1 MPMVAIGKHI
11 MYNTSANN
19 VWRLRMSN
27 KMPMVALRDVIV
39 FPYMALHF
47 EVGREKSVAALE
59 AAMADDQIIFLA
71 AQKDKEISDPA
82 SDDIY
87 EIGTVT
93 KIKQILKL
101 PGDIIR
107 VLVKGIYRA
116 KIVQYTQSEPYL
128 EVETE
133 QLTFESASDD
143 TAREQALKRMVM
155 SLFEQLISLSSKVS
169 SETLSSV
176 NNVDDAG
183 QMADVIASS
192 VLFRLE
198 DKQKI
203 LESVDPLA
211 RLELLVN
218 ILSGELEIAT
228 IENDIRSKVR
238 KQIDQ
243 SQKEYVLR
251 EQMRAIQKELGE
263 TGSVQSDVDELRERL
278 AKLNI
283 SDEIR
288 EKAEKELSRME
299 RLSIGSPELGVIR
312 TYVEWILDL
321 PWGVE
326 TPDDLDL
333 DHARA
338 VLDED
343 HFGLEKVKERI
354 IEYLAVLKRKQ
365 DMRGPVLCFVGP
377 PGTGKT
383 SVARSIA
390 RALGRKFV
398 RTSLGGVRDESEIRG
413 HRRTYIGAIPG
424 RIISSVKQAG
434 SINPVFLFDEIDK
447 MTGDFRGDPAAA
459 MLEVLDPEIN
469 NTFRDHYLDLPFN
482 LEHVMFITTANSF
495 EAIPGPLRD
504 RMEVIELSSYT
515 EAEKIGI
522 AKNHLI
528 PKQMKEHGLGEYEVS
543 IRDNALLEIIR
554 RYTREAG
561 VRELE
566 RKIATVFRKSVVDL
580 SAGKKQSLTVTTNTV
595 HSYLGAPVF
604 SQTEA
609 EKQDRVGVVMGLA
622 WTASGGQTLVVEA
635 IKMHGKGNLSLTGKL
650 GEVMQESA
658 KAALSY
664 VRANSAALSIDE
676 NFIDTTDIHIH
687 LPEGA
692 IPKDGPSAGIT
703 IATALVS
710 VLSGR
715 TVRSDIAM
723 TGEITL
729 TGRVLPIGGLKE
741 KSLAA
746 LKVGIKQIIIPAGNE
761 KDLSEMPETVR
772 RSIRFLPVSELS
784 EVLSIAI
791 NP

>member
-1 MPMVAIGKHI
+1 
-11 MYNTSANN
+11 
-19 VWRLRMSN
+19 MSN
-27 KMPMVALRDVIV
+27 RIPMVALRDVIV

-59 AAMADDQIIFLA
+59 AAMANDQIIFLA
-71 AQKDKEISDPA
+71 AQKDKEIADP
-82 SDDIY
+82 SWEDIY
-87 EIGTVT
+87 EIGTVA

-116 KIVQYTQSEPYL
+116 KITEYLQNEPYL
-128 EVETE
+128 EVDVEQMVFERITE
-133 QLTFESASDD
+133 D
-143 TAREQALKRMVM
+143 TAKEQALKRMVM
-155 SLFEQLISLSSKVS
+155 SIFEQLISMSSKVS

-183 QMADVIASS
+183 QLADVIASS
-192 VLFRLE
+192 VIFRLE

-203 LESVDPLA
+203 LETIDPLE

-218 ILSGELEIAT
+218 ILSGELEIAS
-228 IENDIRSKVR
+228 IENDIRGKVR
-238 KQIDQ
+238 KQIEQ

-251 EQMRAIQKELGE
+251 EQMRAIQKELGD
-263 TGSVQSDVDELRERL
+263 TGNVQSDADELRVRL
-278 AKLNI
+278 SKLSLN
-283 SDEIR
+283 DEIR
-288 EKAEKELSRME
+288 EKAEKEISRME

-321 PWGVE
+321 PWGVTTE
-326 TPDDLDL
+326 DDLDL
-333 DHARA
+333 VHART

-343 HFGLEKVKERI
+343 HYGLEKVKERI

-398 RTSLGGVRDESEIRG
+398 RTSLGGVRDEAEIRG

-424 RIISSVKQAG
+424 RIISSIKQAG
-434 SINPVFLFDEIDK
+434 SVNPVFLFDEIDK

-469 NTFRDHYLDLPFN
+469 NTFRDHYMDLPFN
-482 LEHVMFITTANSF
+482 LERVMFITTANSF
-495 EAIPGPLRD
+495 EAIPAPLRD
-504 RMEVIELSSYT
+504 RMETIELSSYT
-515 EAEKIGI
+515 EAEKMGI

-528 PKQMKEHGLGEYEVS
+528 PKQLEQHALNKNEVL
-543 IRDNALLEIIR
+543 IRDAALTEIIR

-566 RKIATVFRKSVVDL
+566 RKIATLMRKCVVEL
-580 SAGKKQSLTVTTNTV
+580 SAGKKKSVTVTESAV
-595 HSYLGAPVF
+595 YRYLGAPVF
-604 SQTEA
+604 TQTEA
-609 EKQDRVGVVMGLA
+609 ERQDRIGVVMGLA
-622 WTASGGQTLVVEA
+622 WTAAGGQTLVVEA

-664 VRANSAALSIDE
+664 VRANSTALSIDE

-692 IPKDGPSAGIT
+692 ISKDGPSAGIT

-715 TVRSDIAM
+715 TVRRDIAM

-746 LKVGIKQIIIPAGNE
+746 LKVGIKQIIIPADNE
-761 KDLSEMPETVR
+761 KDLAEMPETVR
-772 RSIRFLPVSELS
+772 RSIRFIPVSELS
-784 EVLSIAI
+784 EVLKLAI

>member
-1 MPMVAIGKHI
+1 MI
-11 MYNTSANN
+11 S
-19 VWRLRMSN
+19 

-39 FPYMALHF
+39 FPYMSLHF
-47 EVGREKSVAALE
+47 EVGREKSIAALE

-71 AQKDKEISDPA
+71 AQKDKEIADPER
-82 SDDIY
+82 DDIY
-87 EIGTVT
+87 EIGTVAR
-93 KIKQILKL
+93 IKQILKL
-101 PGDIIR
+101 PGDVIR
-107 VLVKGIYRA
+107 VLVKGSYRA
-116 KIVQYTQSEPYL
+116 KIVDFTSNAPYL

-133 QLTFESASDD
+133 ELAFEPVTED
-143 TAREQALKRMVM
+143 TAKEQALKRMVL
-155 SLFEQLISLSSKVS
+155 SIFEQLISLSSKIS

-176 NNVDDAG
+176 NTVDDAG
-183 QMADVIASS
+183 QMADIIASS

-198 DKQKI
+198 DKQRI
-203 LESVDPLA
+203 LESIDPLE

-228 IENDIRSKVR
+228 IENDIRGKVR
-238 KQIDQ
+238 KQIEQ

-263 TGSVQSDVDELRERL
+263 GGSVQSDVDELRERL
-278 AKLNI
+278 SKLDV

-321 PWGVE
+321 PWGAE

-333 DHARA
+333 AHARA

-343 HFGLEKVKERI
+343 HYGLEKVKERV

-365 DMRGPVLCFVGP
+365 DMHGPVLCFVGP

-398 RTSLGGVRDESEIRG
+398 RTSLGGVRDEAEIRG

-424 RIISSVKQAG
+424 RIISSIKQAG
-434 SINPVFLFDEIDK
+434 SVNPVFLFDEIDK

-482 LEHVMFITTANSF
+482 LERVMFITTANNF
-495 EAIPGPLRD
+495 DAIPGPLRD

-515 EAEKIGI
+515 EPEKMGI

-528 PKQMKEHGLGEYEVS
+528 PKQMTQHGLGEYEVS
-543 IRDNALLEIIR
+543 IRDSALLEIIR

-566 RKIATVFRKSVVDL
+566 RRIATVMRKCVVEL
-580 SAGKKQSLTVTTNTV
+580 SAGKKKSLTVTPAMVNR
-595 HSYLGAPVF
+595 YLGPPIF

-609 EKQDRVGVVMGLA
+609 EKQDRVGVVTGLA
-622 WTASGGQTLVVEA
+622 WTAAGGQTLVVEA
-635 IKMHGKGNLSLTGKL
+635 IKMHGKGNLSLTGQL

-658 KAALSY
+658 RAALSY

-676 NFIDTTDIHIH
+676 NFIDSNDIHIH

-746 LKVGIKQIIIPAGNE
+746 LKVGIKQVIIPKGNE
-761 KDLSEMPETVR
+761 KDLAEMPDSVR
-772 RSIRFLPVSELS
+772 RGIRFIPVTELS
-784 EVLSIAI
+784 EVLSLAI

>member
-1 MPMVAIGKHI
+1 
-11 MYNTSANN
+11 
-19 VWRLRMSN
+19 MSR
-27 KMPMVALRDVIV
+27 MPMVALRDVIV
-39 FPYMALHF
+39 FPYMSLHF
-47 EVGREKSVAALE
+47 EVGREKSIAALE
-59 AAMADDQIIFLA
+59 AAMASDQIIFLA
-71 AQKDKEISDPA
+71 AQKDKEIADPTPE
-82 SDDIY
+82 DIY
-87 EIGTVT
+87 EVGTVAQ
-93 KIKQILKL
+93 IKQILKL
-101 PGDIIR
+101 PGDVIR
-107 VLVKGIYRA
+107 VLVKGIDRA
-116 KIVQYTQSEPYL
+116 KIVEHTQSTPYL

-133 QLTFESASDD
+133 AMVFERVTED
-143 TAREQALKRMVM
+143 TAKEQALKRMVM
-155 SLFEQLISLSSKVS
+155 SIFEQLISLSSKVS

-176 NNVDDAG
+176 SGVDDAG
-183 QMADVIASS
+183 QMADIIASS

-203 LESVDPLA
+203 LESIDPLE

-218 ILSGELEIAT
+218 ILTGELEIAT
-228 IENDIRSKVR
+228 IENDIRGKVR
-238 KQIDQ
+238 KQIEQ

-263 TGSVQSDVDELRERL
+263 AGSVQSDVDELRGKL
-278 AKLNI
+278 AKLDV

-321 PWGVE
+321 PWGIE

-333 DHARA
+333 THARA

-343 HFGLEKVKERI
+343 HYGLEKVKERV
-354 IEYLAVLKRKQ
+354 IEYLAVLQRKQ
-365 DMRGPVLCFVGP
+365 DMHGPVLCFVGP

-398 RTSLGGVRDESEIRG
+398 RTSLGGVRDEAEIRG

-424 RIISSVKQAG
+424 RIISSIKQAG
-434 SINPVFLFDEIDK
+434 SMNPVFLFDEIDK

-482 LEHVMFITTANSF
+482 LERVMFITTANSF
-495 EAIPGPLRD
+495 DTIPGPLRD

-515 EAEKIGI
+515 EPEKMGI
-522 AKNHLI
+522 AQNHLI
-528 PKQMKEHGLGEYEVS
+528 PKQMVQHGLDNYEVTL
-543 IRDNALLEIIR
+543 RDSALREIIR

-561 VRELE
+561 VREME
-566 RKIATVFRKSVVDL
+566 RKIATVLRKCVVEL
-580 SAGKKQSLTVTTNTV
+580 AAGKKKSLSVTPSMVNRF
-595 HSYLGAPVF
+595 LGAPVY
-604 SQTEA
+604 SQAEA
-609 EKQDRVGVVMGLA
+609 EKEDRVGVVTGLA
-622 WTASGGQTLVVEA
+622 WTAAGGQTLVVEA
-635 IKMHGKGNLSLTGKL
+635 MRMHGKGSLSLTGQL

-664 VRANSAALSIDE
+664 VRAHSAELSIDE

-703 IATALVS
+703 MATALVS

-746 LKVGIKQIIIPAGNE
+746 LKVGIKQIIIPKGNE
-761 KDLSEMPETVR
+761 KDLAEMPDTVR
-772 RSIRFLPVSELS
+772 RGVRFIPVTELS
-784 EVLSIAI
+784 EVLSLAI

>member
-1 MPMVAIGKHI
+1 
-11 MYNTSANN
+11 
-19 VWRLRMSN
+19 MS
-27 KMPMVALRDVIV
+27 
-39 FPYMALHF
+39 LHF
-47 EVGREKSVAALE
+47 EIGREKSVAALE
-59 AAMADDQIIFLA
+59 AAMANDQIIFLA
-71 AQKDKEISDPA
+71 AQKDKDIADPA
-82 SDDIY
+82 PEYVY
-87 EIGTVT
+87 EIGTVA
-93 KIKQILKL
+93 KVKQILKL

-107 VLVKGIYRA
+107 VLVKGVYRA
-116 KIVQYTQSEPYL
+116 KIVRYPQTEPFL
-128 EVETE
+128 EVENE
-133 QLTFESASDD
+133 QLVTEKITED

-155 SLFEQLISLSSKVS
+155 SIFEQLISLSSKVS

-183 QMADVIASS
+183 QLADVIASS

-203 LESVDPLA
+203 LEAIDPLE
-211 RLELLVN
+211 RLERLVS
-218 ILSGELEIAT
+218 ILTGELEIAT
-228 IENDIRSKVR
+228 IENDIRGKVR
-238 KQIDQ
+238 KQIEQ

-251 EQMRAIQKELGE
+251 EQMRAIQKELGD
-263 TGSVQSDVDELRERL
+263 TGSVQSDADELRARL
-278 AKLNI
+278 AKLDI

-288 EKAEKELSRME
+288 EKAEKEISRME

-321 PWGVE
+321 PWGVK

-333 DHARA
+333 KHARA

-343 HFGLEKVKERI
+343 HYGLEKVKERV
-354 IEYLAVLKRKQ
+354 IEYLAVLQRKQ
-365 DMRGPVLCFVGP
+365 NMRGPVLCFVGP

-390 RALGRKFV
+390 RALGRRFV
-398 RTSLGGVRDESEIRG
+398 RTSLGGVRDEAEIRG

-424 RIISSVKQAG
+424 RIISSIKQAG
-434 SINPVFLFDEIDK
+434 SVNPVFLFDEIDK

-459 MLEVLDPEIN
+459 MLEVLDSEIN

-495 EAIPGPLRD
+495 DAIPGPLRD
-504 RMEVIELSSYT
+504 RMETIELSSYT
-515 EAEKIGI
+515 ETEKTGI

-528 PKQMKEHGLGEYEVS
+528 PKQMAQHGLGDYEVS
-543 IRDNALLEIIR
+543 IRDTSLTEIIR

-566 RKIATVFRKSVVDL
+566 RKIATVLRKCVVEL
-580 SAGKKQSLTVTTNTV
+580 SAGKKKSMVVTVSTLRRF
-595 HSYLGAPVF
+595 LGAPVY

-609 EKQDRVGVVMGLA
+609 EKQDRIGVVMGLA
-622 WTASGGQTLVVEA
+622 WTAAGGQTLVVEA
-635 IKMHGKGNLSLTGKL
+635 IKMHGKGSLSLTGQL

-658 KAALSY
+658 KAALSF

-687 LPEGA
+687 LPGGA

-710 VLSGR
+710 VLSGH
-715 TVRSDIAM
+715 TVRRDIAM

-746 LKVGIKQIIIPAGNE
+746 LKVGIKQIIIPAENE
-761 KDLSEMPETVR
+761 KDLAEMPETVR
-772 RSIRFLPVSELS
+772 RSIRFIPVAELS
-784 EVLSIAI
+784 EVLKIAI